1 MISMQRSLSSPVC
14 VQTSPPESPPST
26 RPSSRSPEVSP
37 GPLDESPRTRR
48 YRSRSPTKSTALFE
62 THVSLPMRKAND
74 ASSQLGRQSPTKT
87 ASPII
92 VQKPIIEQT
101 VLPAPYQEMRKPRL
115 DHPRET
121 PPAAISTAPTMAP
134 QPLLADLSLYRN
146 TNINLEQDGT
156 TLVEL
161 SHLVQLSKHQERKR
175 ASTRVRLQR
184 SLISS
189 ALSARLTKCGEI
201 TLRNLAEC
209 FRNEDKK
216 GFASLFNAIHDVR
229 SSCDEARSFAVLE
242 PEMDALRSPG
252 AASSS
257 GNPDTPVG
265 TFGAMPAGQS
275 VVPFLNDISAS
286 AREAFLNFLTQLRT
300 NPDYLASRL
309 SSLTATEIQSLT
321 FFHKGLEPIEPVLP
335 SYNRPGARG
344 NAGANSRGPS
354 NQLNAVE
361 RLLSFQRHD
370 PLSALIYTCF
380 ANSAGPD
387 SAEDRR
393 RTDVWAAA
401 CARLVQNKVHHS
413 VLTSVLN
420 VWSTMR
426 DWAGRSN
433 MELYLMKI
441 LEDGAFLL
449 DRAED
454 PNGTRFNLSTWTNK
468 DNAAMEEFYD
478 NAVDGLFEI
487 LDDEDATGIPDGV
500 IELGNAILRRV
511 DNKLVDEVRRWLV
524 YQWLFTNWLFAV
536 VIHPE
541 SYGMMAEYHITE
553 YGRQKVLK
561 QVAHRAQKPVLDM
574 LMSYKAKPDPVSP
587 KIQGHIQNILGRFR
601 PSRTAKTARLLPARS
616 ITSLRETAEVH
627 PYLVVSP
634 ADLLTLVN
642 ALFPERRPQS
652 SYMSSIRS
660 GAPSL
665 SGFSAISQ
673 PVSIGTARSN
683 NFDTASIA
691 SFSASSVLSD
701 ATTSRDFDQHNA
713 GSPQRYSPPFT
724 DLDSQRPSA
733 NYEDDGYRLRLA
745 MHEMVQT
752 LGAETVAGSCH
763 PCAER
768 WAVLFISAN
777 GSNLSLQM
785 TYDPDED
792 VDEENSSTTS
802 ETEDDELDSRPELD
816 NDYHLLRDSILKL
829 VEDFDIPRNLTDD
842 GSRTTLSNRA
852 SGLKRY
858 KSKTRVV
865 IPESSM
871 GSRNPYR
878 PRGSQDNPSSIKS
891 PSPTAEEAED
901 ELASQPVLVKMLI
914 AASSQ
919 SRVQSD
925 FVSAHL
931 YWRTLQ
937 QLNALGS
944 SSLRKNGFAAL
955 LNIFA
960 RGPRDSIRRSASA
973 TEEYDAWLIWLKQSQ
988 ERHEGLLD
996 TMMKRLRGIRDKMWY
1011 KTDVHNSQPYEDIRC
1026 HCTALKIMGVP
1037 SKWDSYKRNRAQMSR
1052 GLSAN
1057 FLYQNESQTLDLLAA
1072 AEEQGG
1078 PNKLR
1083 DDQADKTSRWLES
1096 FGIENFCRGEERI
1109 HRFCCEVD
1117 TCISKLVAEQVMDSP
1132 VLWSSELFTRDRGV
1146 FGGPRIARERES
1158 YYIDDDVVSVVSGHG
1173 RRYTSSSTRA
1183 GSVARDSRSVTS
1195 FNLSQVSV
1203 DSSRHS
1209 YPRHGAAM
1217 SDILDAHEYFGL
1229 ASPVHSIDPN
1239 TTYWSPFQS
1248 TMPSAASAMST
1259 TSRAHSPTTSIT
1271 NLSSAFSHP
1280 FSSAGST
1287 HQANARPGTAASSNE
1302 TVHQQRISDE
1312 KQQFLTDLRQT
1323 LTSLLLSDLGNL
1335 VFSRGS
1341 ETDSWFNDLGQKCI
1355 DRDEAQ
1361 EARSQR
1367 KSPRSDRSSRSSLKQ
1382 RVIEKKKS
1390 FGDLRG
1396 AGESAAES
1404 TCSDRVDPGA
1414 SHGSDSVKPD
1424 VHSQS
1429 SPKPRSTAAKDG
1441 TADFPYKKAYQRL
1454 FRMFSVH
1461 PNPQVKLNALFELK
1475 NLVEA
1480 SLLTSG
1486 RKNKWA
1492 RQQRLAA
1499 KDSHADHGS
1508 SPKVLEQTID
1518 SIKER
1523 RSHASQ
1529 PIAAHPWSSRF
1540 ISASDA
1546 KSIMS
1551 VAAAPNS
1558 DAVANLL
1565 LSLFKDSQVRPR
1577 TLFRDLQFISSFV
1590 SPSVLDKSEK
1600 GRAFWDAGLAALTLK
1615 QDVCRNMVNTAYDI
1629 IDLDQQLSR
1638 KPAASSAAAAPGSK
1652 EDKVGGQSGG
1662 RLGSLTPRDAARMYS
1677 ITAKEGDPMAQRELA
1692 LLILSRHELVV
1703 DRATLPLAKPRDVF
1717 KQAVMDN
1724 FGGGG
1729 SGAGRSGG
1737 GSTARHVS
1745 ERVRSTFS
1753 ASSGGGAS
1761 GGAGSNGSNASSS
1774 SASGLGGGNG
1784 GQDAGSIGDVRPDPS
1799 LMCVAFH
1806 WMETAAQGGDAQAK
1820 QFLVDNDM
1828 RRD

>member
-14 VQTSPPESPPST
+14 VQKSPPESPPDT
-26 RPSSRSPEVSP
+26 RPTSRSPVRSRSP
-37 GPLDESPRTRR
+37 GPLDESPRARR

-62 THVSLPMRKAND
+62 NHVSLPMRKAND
-74 ASSQLGRQSPTKT
+74 GPSQHGRQSPTKT

-92 VQKPIIEQT
+92 VQKPIIDQT
-101 VLPAPYQEMRKPRL
+101 VLPSAYQDARKPRL
-115 DHPRET
+115 EQPAREL
-121 PPAAISTAPTMAP
+121 PPAATSASPAMVP
-134 QPLLADLSLYRN
+134 QPLLGDRSLYTN

-156 TLVEL
+156 SLEEL
-161 SHLVQLSKHQERKR
+161 AHLVRLAKYQERKR

-184 SLISS
+184 NLISS

-216 GFASLFNAIHDVR
+216 GFSSLFNAIHDVR
-229 SSCDEARSFAVLE
+229 SSCDETRSFAILE
-242 PEMDALRSPG
+242 PEMDSLRSPG
-252 AASSS
+252 ASS
-257 GNPDTPVG
+257 NPDTPVG
-265 TFGAMPAGQS
+265 TFGTMSAGQS
-275 VVPFLNDISAS
+275 VVPFLSDISAS

-309 SSLTATEIQSLT
+309 SSLTASEIQSLT
-321 FFHKGLEPIEPVLP
+321 VFHKGLEPIEPVMP
-335 SYNRPGARG
+335 AFNRPGTRG
-344 NAGANSRGPS
+344 AAGTTGRGSS

-393 RTDVWAAA
+393 RTDVWATA
-401 CARLVQNKVHHS
+401 CARLIQNKVHHS
-413 VLTSVLN
+413 ILTSVLN

-454 PNGTRFNLSTWTNK
+454 PNGTRFNLSTWTTK
-468 DNAAMEEFYD
+468 DNAAMEDFYE
-478 NAVDGLFEI
+478 NAVAGLFEI
-487 LDDEDATGIPDGV
+487 LDDEDATGIPEGV

-524 YQWLFTNWLFAV
+524 YQWLFTNWLFSV

-574 LMSYKAKPDPVSP
+574 LMSYKAKPDPVPP
-587 KIQGHIQNILGRFR
+587 KIQGHIQSILGRFR
-601 PSRTAKTARLLPARS
+601 PSRTTKTARLLPARS

-652 SYMSSIRS
+652 SHMSSIRS

-673 PVSIGTARSN
+673 PVSIGTTRSI
-683 NFDTASIA
+683 NFDTASVA

-701 ATTSRDFDQHNA
+701 AATSREFDQHNA
-713 GSPQRYSPPFT
+713 GSPQRYSPPFP
-724 DLDSQRPSA
+724 DLSSQRPSA

-752 LGAETVAGSCH
+752 LGTEVVAGSCH

-792 VDEENSSTTS
+792 LDEENSSTTS
-802 ETEDDELDSRPELD
+802 ETEDDELESRPELD

-829 VEDFDIPRNLTDD
+829 VEDFEIPRNLADD
-842 GSRTTLSNRA
+842 GSKTTLSNRA

-858 KSKTRVV
+858 KSKTRVM

-871 GSRNPYR
+871 GSRNPWR
-878 PRGSQDNPSSIKS
+878 PRGSQDTLSSIKS
-891 PSPTAEEAED
+891 PSPNAED
-901 ELASQPVLVKMLI
+901 DDDEAALQPALVKMLI

-925 FVSAHL
+925 FVGAHL

-996 TMMKRLRGIRDKMWY
+996 TMVKRLRGLRDKMWY

-1083 DDQADKTSRWLES
+1083 DDQADKTSRWLEQ

-1132 VLWSSELFTRDRGV
+1132 VLWSSELFARDRAV
-1146 FGGPRIARERES
+1146 FGGPTRTTRERES

-1173 RRYTSSSTRA
+1173 RRYTSSSTRP
-1183 GSVARDSRSVTS
+1183 GSVARDLRSVTS

-1203 DSSRHS
+1203 DSSRFGYQRNS
-1209 YPRHGAAM
+1209 AAM
-1217 SDILDAHEYFGL
+1217 SDILDAHEYFGV
-1229 ASPVHSIDPN
+1229 ASPVHSIDPT

-1271 NLSSAFSHP
+1271 NLSSPFSHP
-1280 FSSAGST
+1280 FSSGASHG
-1287 HQANARPGTAASSNE
+1287 NARPGTSASSNE

-1312 KQQFLTDLRQT
+1312 KQQFLTELRQT

-1341 ETDSWFNDLGQKCI
+1341 ETDAWFNDLGQKCI
-1355 DRDEAQ
+1355 DREEAP
-1361 EARSQR
+1361 ETKPQR
-1367 KSPRSDRSSRSSLKQ
+1367 NATKTDRSSRSAPKP

-1396 AGESAAES
+1396 AGESAADS
-1404 TCSDRVDPGA
+1404 TSSERVDGVA
-1414 SHGSDSVKPD
+1414 SRGNDPA
-1424 VHSQS
+1424 QAEM
-1429 SPKPRSTAAKDG
+1429 SPAATAKPRSAAARDS
-1441 TADFPYKKAYQRL
+1441 TSDFPYKKAYQRL
-1454 FRMFSVH
+1454 FRMFCVH
-1461 PNPQVKLNALFELK
+1461 PNPHVKLNALFELK

-1486 RKNKWA
+1486 RRNKWA
-1492 RQQRLAA
+1492 RQRQLAS
-1499 KDSHADHGS
+1499 KDSHAEHAS
-1508 SPKVLEQTID
+1508 SQRVMEQTID
-1518 SIKER
+1518 SVKER

-1529 PIAAHPWSSRF
+1529 PITAHPWSSRF
-1540 ISASDA
+1540 PGASDM

-1551 VAAAPNS
+1551 VAQPNS
-1558 DAVANLL
+1558 DAVANML
-1565 LSLFKDSQVRPR
+1565 LSLFKDSKVRPK

-1590 SPSVLDKSEK
+1590 SPSVLDKTEK
-1600 GRAFWDAGLAALTLK
+1600 GRAFWDTGLAALTLK
-1615 QDVCRNMVNTAYDI
+1615 QDVCRNMVNLAYEI
-1629 IDLDQQLSR
+1629 IDLDQQQSR
-1638 KPAASSAAAAPGSK
+1638 KPAASSTAAAPENKDDKSPGGSK
-1652 EDKVGGQSGG
+1652 HAP
-1662 RLGSLTPRDAARMYS
+1662 LTPRDAARMYN

-1692 LLILSRHELVV
+1692 LLIFSRHELVV

-1724 FGGGG
+1724 FGGGSSG
-1729 SGAGRSGG
+1729 SRSGG
-1737 GSTARHVS
+1737 GSAARHVS

-1753 ASSGGGAS
+1753 AAGSGGG
-1761 GGAGSNGSNASSS
+1761 GGGGGSVGSNSSNPPSSS
-1774 SASGLGGGNG
+1774 SSGLGGSGS
-1784 GQDAGSIGDVRPDPS
+1784 GQDTGSIGDVRPDPS

>member
-1 MISMQRSLSSPVC
+1 MQ
-14 VQTSPPESPPST
+14 
-26 RPSSRSPEVSP
+26 
-37 GPLDESPRTRR
+37 
-48 YRSRSPTKSTALFE
+48 
-62 THVSLPMRKAND
+62 
-74 ASSQLGRQSPTKT
+74 
-87 ASPII
+87 
-92 VQKPIIEQT
+92 QKPIIEQA
-101 VLPAPYQEMRKPRL
+101 VLPIRSQEDRTSRNQ
-115 DHPRET
+115 
-121 PPAAISTAPTMAP
+121 PAADHTQAPRSLNATPAKVP
-134 QPLLADLSLYRN
+134 QPLLGDPTLYAN

-156 TLVEL
+156 TLEEL
-161 SHLVQLSKHQERKR
+161 AHLVRLSKYQERKR

-184 SLISS
+184 NLISS

-229 SSCDEARSFAVLE
+229 SSCDETRSFAVLE
-242 PEMDALRSPG
+242 PEMDSLRGPS
-252 AASSS
+252 ASSTIAPS
-257 GNPDTPVG
+257 DTPVG
-265 TFGAMPAGQS
+265 LSGSPAGQS
-275 VVPFLNDISAS
+275 VAPFLNDISAS

-309 SSLTATEIQSLT
+309 SSLSASEIQALT
-321 FFHKGLEPIEPVLP
+321 VFHKGLEPIEPVLP
-335 SYNRPGARG
+335 SFNRTGARG
-344 NAGANSRGPS
+344 PNGNAGRGSS

-393 RTDVWAAA
+393 RTDVWATA
-401 CARLVQNKVHHS
+401 CARLIQNKVHHS

-468 DNAAMEEFYD
+468 DNAAMEEFYEK
-478 NAVDGLFEI
+478 AVEGLFEI
-487 LDDEDATGIPDGV
+487 LDDEDLTGIPEGV

-511 DNKLVDEVRRWLV
+511 DTKLVDEVRRWLI

-536 VIHPE
+536 IIHPE

-601 PSRTAKTARLLPARS
+601 PSRTTKTAKLLPARS

-642 ALFPERRPQS
+642 ALFPEKRPQS
-652 SYMSSIRS
+652 GHMSSIRS
-660 GAPSL
+660 GAPSI

-673 PVSIGTARSN
+673 PVSIGTSRSN
-683 NFDTASIA
+683 NFETASVA

-701 ATTSRDFDQHNA
+701 ATTSRDMPFDQQTTG
-713 GSPQRYSPPFT
+713 GSPQRYSPPL
-724 DLDSQRPSA
+724 LDIASQRPSV

-752 LGAETVAGSCH
+752 LGADVVAGSCH

-768 WAVLFISAN
+768 WAVLFISSSGN
-777 GSNLSLQM
+777 NLSLQM

-792 VDEENSSTTS
+792 VDEDNSSTTS
-802 ETEDDELDSRPELD
+802 ETEDDEVDRPELD

-829 VEDFDIPRNLTDD
+829 VEDFEIPRNLADD
-842 GSRTTLSNRA
+842 GSKITLSNRA

-858 KSKTRVV
+858 KSKNKIV

-871 GSRNPYR
+871 GSRNPFR
-878 PRGSQDNPSSIKS
+878 PRVNQDDVSSIKS
-891 PSPTAEEAED
+891 PSPTAD
-901 ELASQPVLVKMLI
+901 ENDVDAAVQPVLVAMLI

-925 FVSAHL
+925 FVGAHL

-996 TMMKRLRGIRDKMWY
+996 TMMKRLRGLRDKMWY

-1072 AEEQGG
+1072 GEEQGG

-1083 DDQADKTSRWLES
+1083 DDQADKTSRWLEQ

-1132 VLWSSELFTRDRGV
+1132 VLWSSELFTRDRNA
-1146 FGGPRIARERES
+1146 FGGPRVVARERES
-1158 YYIDDDVVSVVSGHG
+1158 YYVDEDVVSVVSGVG
-1173 RRYTSSSTRA
+1173 RRYAASSSRA
-1183 GSVARDSRSVTS
+1183 GSAPRDSRSVTS
-1195 FNLSQVSV
+1195 FNLSQMSI
-1203 DSSRHS
+1203 DSGRYSF
-1209 YPRHGAAM
+1209 PRHNAPM
-1217 SDILDAHEYFGL
+1217 SDILDAHEYFGV
-1229 ASPVHSIDPN
+1229 ASPVHSIDPT

-1271 NLSSAFSHP
+1271 NLSSPYSHP
-1280 FSSAGST
+1280 FSASASQSGL
-1287 HQANARPGTAASSNE
+1287 ARPATSASSNE
-1302 TVHQQRISDE
+1302 TIQQQRSSDE
-1312 KQQFLTDLRQT
+1312 KQQFLTELRQT

-1355 DRDEAQ
+1355 DQEEAQ
-1361 EARSQR
+1361 TARAVA
-1367 KSPRSDRSSRSSLKQ
+1367 KPAKADRNRPSTPKQ

-1390 FGDLRG
+1390 FVDLRG
-1396 AGESAAES
+1396 AGESAA
-1404 TCSDRVDPGA
+1404 DPTVGQSNTAA
-1414 SHGSDSVKPD
+1414 SHETEA
-1424 VHSQS
+1424 
-1429 SPKPRSTAAKDG
+1429 SPTVQQPTTSAKSRSASAKDA
-1441 TADFPYKKAYQRL
+1441 TADFPYKKAYERL
-1454 FRMFSVH
+1454 FRMFCVH

-1480 SLLTSG
+1480 SLMSSG

-1492 RQQRLAA
+1492 RQRQLGAKNNQQEHGPHQRAM
-1499 KDSHADHGS
+1499 
-1508 SPKVLEQTID
+1508 EQTID
-1518 SIKER
+1518 SVKER

-1529 PIAAHPWSSRF
+1529 PVAPHPWGSRF
-1540 ISASDA
+1540 PGASET

-1551 VAAAPNS
+1551 IAQPNT

-1565 LSLFKDSQVRPR
+1565 LSLFKDSQVRPK

-1590 SPSVLDKSEK
+1590 TPSVLDRSEK
-1600 GRAFWDAGLAALTLK
+1600 GRAFWDTGLAALTLK
-1615 QDVCRNMVNTAYDI
+1615 QDVCRTMANMAYDI
-1629 IDLDQQLSR
+1629 IDVDQQLR
-1638 KPAASSAAAAPGSK
+1638 KPAASSVSSNGDKDDRSTGTGSK
-1652 EDKVGGQSGG
+1652 NT
-1662 RLGSLTPRDAARMYS
+1662 LGPRDAARMYS

-1692 LLILSRHELVV
+1692 LLIFTRHELVV
-1703 DRATLPLAKPRDVF
+1703 DRSTLPLAKPRDVF

-1724 FGGGG
+1724 FGGSG
-1729 SGAGRSGG
+1729 SGGRSGV
-1737 GSTARHVS
+1737 SSARHVS
-1745 ERVRSTFS
+1745 DRVRSTFS
-1753 ASSGGGAS
+1753 GSVGSGSSGGGSGS
-1761 GGAGSNGSNASSS
+1761 GGVLSS
-1774 SASGLGGGNG
+1774 SASGTGT
-1784 GQDAGSIGDVRPDPS
+1784 QDAGVGDVRPDPS

-1828 RRD
+1828 RLG